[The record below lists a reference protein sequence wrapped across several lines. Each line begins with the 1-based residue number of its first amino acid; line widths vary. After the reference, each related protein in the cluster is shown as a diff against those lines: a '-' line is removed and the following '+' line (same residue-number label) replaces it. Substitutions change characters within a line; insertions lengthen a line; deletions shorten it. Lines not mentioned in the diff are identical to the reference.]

1 MSSILLFFVVFQY
14 LLISFS
20 GTSYKRFVVDGAS
33 IFLRNP
39 YKITLGKSEKKGKV
53 FSEFSE
59 EEDSIVRRDTEKKK
73 KWFGKGNDV
82 NKKVKEK
89 KNVILGEKQIG
100 KEENN
105 SVGQQNDSVG
115 QQNDPVGQQNDYV
128 GQQNDPV
135 GQQNDPVGQQ
145 NDYVGQ
151 QNDPVEQ
158 QNDPVGQQND
168 PVEQQNNSV
177 GQQND
182 PVEQE
187 DNVGIVKKEK
197 KEKIIVEKENEIGV
211 IERENISGVEVINKD
226 SEEDIYNS
234 NVDKNFPADDNNR
247 DDILVRRKKV
257 SNKDSLFMND
267 IIRGENEDNDDDDN
281 EEEEEKVSKN
291 LENVKLGEL
300 SKLQYIFG
308 TNITDN
314 DDDSEIR
321 NESEIDDID
330 ELDEEEYDWTEHV
343 YNYKPTTYLLPGLG
357 GSTLIAE
364 YKNATIHSCSRYL
377 LNSKPFRI
385 WISLSRLLSIQSN
398 IYCTFDTIRLKYDE
412 KKNIYYNQPGVFIDV
427 EKFGNLKGIEYLDYF
442 NNTGIGI
449 TKYFNVVG
457 QYFTSH
463 GYVDGES
470 IIGAPYDW
478 RYPLSQQN
486 YKILKE
492 HIEYIY
498 EKRNGTKVNLIG
510 HSLGGLYLN
519 FFLSRVVSKKW
530 KQKHLSKIIFI
541 STPFKGSVKTIRAL
555 IQSRKDFISF
565 RITKLIKLSIPES
578 MMKALG
584 NSLGSLFDILP
595 YREYYKRDQVVILI
609 NMSNT
614 PIDEDHVQYLVTLC
628 GIYKPECYRNRADVN
643 LKVYTLENWHELLDD
658 KLKAKYENYK
668 LYRERYYNKD
678 HGVPIYCL
686 YSTINKKE
694 TEYLLYF
701 ETQNT
706 REEPTIY
713 YGTGDGTVGTESLQ
727 ACSNFYNTVLTHHFS
742 DTSHVG
748 ILYTNETAKYIYD
761 IVESP
766 N

>member
-89 KNVILGEKQIG
+89 KNVILEEKQIG

-105 SVGQQNDSVG
+105 LVGQQNDSVG
-115 QQNDPVGQQNDYV
+115 QQ
-128 GQQNDPV
+128 
-135 GQQNDPVGQQ
+135 
-145 NDYVGQ
+145 
-151 QNDPVEQ
+151 
-158 QNDPVGQQND
+158 
-168 PVEQQNNSV
+168 
-177 GQQND
+177 
-182 PVEQE
+182 
-187 DNVGIVKKEK
+187 
-197 KEKIIVEKENEIGV
+197 
-211 IERENISGVEVINKD
+211 
-226 SEEDIYNS
+226 EDIYNS

-247 DDILVRRKKV
+247 DEILVRRKKV

-643 LKVYTLENWHELLDD
+643 LKVYTLKNWHELLDD

>member
-1 MSSILLFFVVFQY
+1 MSSILLFIIVFQY

-20 GTSYKRFVVDGAS
+20 GTSYKRFVADGAS

-39 YKITLGKSEKKGKV
+39 YKITLGKSEKRGKV

-59 EEDSIVRRDTEKKK
+59 EEDSIVRRDTEEKK
-73 KWFGKGNDV
+73 KWFGKGHDEY
-82 NKKVKEK
+82 KKVKEK
-89 KNVILGEKQIG
+89 KNVVLEGKQIG

-105 SVGQQNDSVG
+105 LVEEENDSVG
-115 QQNDPVGQQNDYV
+115 QENHYV
-128 GQQNDPV
+128 
-135 GQQNDPVGQQ
+135 
-145 NDYVGQ
+145 
-151 QNDPVEQ
+151 E
-158 QNDPVGQQND
+158 
-168 PVEQQNNSV
+168 E
-177 GQQND
+177 
-182 PVEQE
+182 E

-197 KEKIIVEKENEIGV
+197 DEKIVVEKEKEIGVIEKEKEIGVIEKEKETGVIEREKETGV
-211 IERENISGVEVINKD
+211 IERENISGVEVNNKD
-226 SEEDIYNS
+226 SQEDIYNS
-234 NVDKNFPADDNNR
+234 NVDKNSFADDNNR

-257 SNKDSLFMND
+257 SNKDSFFMND
-267 IIRGENEDNDDDDN
+267 IIRGENEDDDDNDNNDDN
-281 EEEEEKVSKN
+281 EEEDEKVTKS

-300 SKLQYIFG
+300 PKLHYIFG
-308 TNITDN
+308 TSITDN
-314 DDDSEIR
+314 DDDTEIR

-364 YKNATIHSCSRYL
+364 YKNATIHSCSRYI

-519 FFLSRVVSKKW
+519 FFLSRIVSKKW
-530 KQKHLSKIIFI
+530 KQKHLNKIIFI

-628 GIYKPECYRNRADVN
+628 GIYKPECYRNREDVN

-706 REEPTIY
+706 REEPIIY

-761 IVESP
+761 IVQSP

>member
-73 KWFGKGNDV
+73 KGFGKGNDV

-89 KNVILGEKQIG
+89 KNVILEEKQI
-100 KEENN
+100 
-105 SVGQQNDSVG
+105 
-115 QQNDPVGQQNDYV
+115 
-128 GQQNDPV
+128 
-135 GQQNDPVGQQ
+135 
-145 NDYVGQ
+145 
-151 QNDPVEQ
+151 
-158 QNDPVGQQND
+158 
-168 PVEQQNNSV
+168 
-177 GQQND
+177 
-182 PVEQE
+182 
-187 DNVGIVKKEK
+187 
-197 KEKIIVEKENEIGV
+197 EKENEIGV

-267 IIRGENEDNDDDDN
+267 IIRGENEDNDDDDDDN

-643 LKVYTLENWHELLDD
+643 LKVYTLKNWHELLDD

>member
-1 MSSILLFFVVFQY
+1 MSILLFFVVFQY

-20 GTSYKRFVVDGAS
+20 GTSYKKFVADGAS

-39 YKITLGKSEKKGKV
+39 YKITLGKSEKRGKV
-53 FSEFSE
+53 FSEFSK
-59 EEDSIVRRDTEKKK
+59 EEDLIVRRDTEEKKNGFGKGDDKYKKVEKKK
-73 KWFGKGNDV
+73 K
-82 NKKVKEK
+82 K
-89 KNVILGEKQIG
+89 KNVVLEGKQIG

-105 SVGQQNDSVG
+105 LVKEENHLVKEE
-115 QQNDPVGQQNDYV
+115 NHLVKEENHLV
-128 GQQNDPV
+128 KEENHLV
-135 GQQNDPVGQQ
+135 K
-145 NDYVGQ
+145 
-151 QNDPVEQ
+151 E
-158 QNDPVGQQND
+158 
-168 PVEQQNNSV
+168 ENNLVKEENNLVKEENHLVKEENHS
-177 GQQND
+177 
-182 PVEQE
+182 VEQE
-187 DNVGIVKKEK
+187 DNVGIVKKEEEDK
-197 KEKIIVEKENEIGV
+197 IVIEKEKEIGI
-211 IERENISGVEVINKD
+211 IERENVSGVEVKNKD
-226 SEEDIYNS
+226 IEEDIYSSNVHKNSSVDDNS
-234 NVDKNFPADDNNR
+234 NK

-257 SNKDSLFMND
+257 SNNDSLFMND
-267 IIRGENEDNDDDDN
+267 IIRGENEEDDY
-281 EEEEEKVSKN
+281 EEEGVKS

-300 SKLQYIFG
+300 PKLPFIFG

-314 DDDSEIR
+314 NVENAVHS
-321 NESEIDDID
+321 ESEMDDID
-330 ELDEEEYDWTEHV
+330 ELDEDKYDWREHV

-364 YKNATIHSCSRYL
+364 YKNATIHSCSRYI
-377 LNSKPFRI
+377 LNSKPFRV

-492 HIEYIY
+492 HIEYVY

-519 FFLSRVVSKKW
+519 FFLSRIVSKKW

-609 NMSNT
+609 NMSDT

-658 KLKAKYENYK
+658 KLKVKYENYK

-678 HGVPIYCL
+678 HGIPIYCL

-706 REEPTIY
+706 REEPIIY
-713 YGTGDGTVGTESLQ
+713 YGSGDGTVSTESLQ

-761 IVESP
+761 IIQSP

>member
-73 KWFGKGNDV
+73 KGFGKGNDV

-89 KNVILGEKQIG
+89 KNVILEEKQIG

-105 SVGQQNDSVG
+105 LVGQQNDS
-115 QQNDPVGQQNDYV
+115 YV
-128 GQQNDPV
+128 LFLRIRACMYNTKILRTCKKIKK
-135 GQQNDPVGQQ
+135 
-145 NDYVGQ
+145 
-151 QNDPVEQ
+151 
-158 QNDPVGQQND
+158 
-168 PVEQQNNSV
+168 NNKIIFHCYFFKLIIYRYIILMFV
-177 GQQND
+177 QRQYKI
-182 PVEQE
+182 E

-247 DDILVRRKKV
+247 DEILVRRKKV

-267 IIRGENEDNDDDDN
+267 IIQGENEDNDDDDDN

-643 LKVYTLENWHELLDD
+643 LKVYTLKNWHELLDD

>member
-89 KNVILGEKQIG
+89 KNVILEEKQI
-100 KEENN
+100 
-105 SVGQQNDSVG
+105 
-115 QQNDPVGQQNDYV
+115 
-128 GQQNDPV
+128 
-135 GQQNDPVGQQ
+135 
-145 NDYVGQ
+145 
-151 QNDPVEQ
+151 
-158 QNDPVGQQND
+158 
-168 PVEQQNNSV
+168 
-177 GQQND
+177 
-182 PVEQE
+182 E

-234 NVDKNFPADDNNR
+234 NVDKNLPADDNNR
-247 DDILVRRKKV
+247 DEILVRRKKV

-267 IIRGENEDNDDDDN
+267 IIRGENEDNDDDDDN

-321 NESEIDDID
+321 SESEIDDID

-643 LKVYTLENWHELLDD
+643 LKVYTLKNWHELLDD

>member
-89 KNVILGEKQIG
+89 KNVILEEKQIG

-105 SVGQQNDSVG
+105 LVGQQNDS
-115 QQNDPVGQQNDYV
+115 
-128 GQQNDPV
+128 
-135 GQQNDPVGQQ
+135 
-145 NDYVGQ
+145 
-151 QNDPVEQ
+151 
-158 QNDPVGQQND
+158 
-168 PVEQQNNSV
+168 
-177 GQQND
+177 
-182 PVEQE
+182 
-187 DNVGIVKKEK
+187 EK

-247 DDILVRRKKV
+247 DEILVRRKKV

-267 IIRGENEDNDDDDN
+267 IIRGENEDN

-643 LKVYTLENWHELLDD
+643 LKVYTLKNWHELLDD

>member
-59 EEDSIVRRDTEKKK
+59 EEDSI
-73 KWFGKGNDV
+73 
-82 NKKVKEK
+82 
-89 KNVILGEKQIG
+89 
-100 KEENN
+100 
-105 SVGQQNDSVG
+105 
-115 QQNDPVGQQNDYV
+115 
-128 GQQNDPV
+128 
-135 GQQNDPVGQQ
+135 
-145 NDYVGQ
+145 
-151 QNDPVEQ
+151 
-158 QNDPVGQQND
+158 
-168 PVEQQNNSV
+168 
-177 GQQND
+177 
-182 PVEQE
+182 
-187 DNVGIVKKEK
+187 EK

-267 IIRGENEDNDDDDN
+267 IIRGENEDNDDDDDDN

-330 ELDEEEYDWTEHV
+330 ELDEEEYDWTKHV

-643 LKVYTLENWHELLDD
+643 LKVYTLKNWHELLDD

>member
-89 KNVILGEKQIG
+89 KNVILEEKQIG

-105 SVGQQNDSVG
+105 LVGQQNDS
-115 QQNDPVGQQNDYV
+115 
-128 GQQNDPV
+128 
-135 GQQNDPVGQQ
+135 
-145 NDYVGQ
+145 
-151 QNDPVEQ
+151 
-158 QNDPVGQQND
+158 
-168 PVEQQNNSV
+168 
-177 GQQND
+177 
-182 PVEQE
+182 
-187 DNVGIVKKEK
+187 EK

-267 IIRGENEDNDDDDN
+267 IIRGENEDNDDDDDDN

-330 ELDEEEYDWTEHV
+330 ELDEEEYDWTKHV

-643 LKVYTLENWHELLDD
+643 LKVYTLKNWHELLDD

>member
-89 KNVILGEKQIG
+89 KNVILEEKQIG

-105 SVGQQNDSVG
+105 LVGQQNDSVG
-115 QQNDPVGQQNDYV
+115 QQNDY
-128 GQQNDPV
+128 
-135 GQQNDPVGQQ
+135 
-145 NDYVGQ
+145 
-151 QNDPVEQ
+151 
-158 QNDPVGQQND
+158 
-168 PVEQQNNSV
+168 
-177 GQQND
+177 
-182 PVEQE
+182 
-187 DNVGIVKKEK
+187 EK

-234 NVDKNFPADDNNR
+234 NVDKNLPADDNNR
-247 DDILVRRKKV
+247 DEILVRRKKV

-267 IIRGENEDNDDDDN
+267 IIRGENEDNDDDDDD

-321 NESEIDDID
+321 SESEIDDID

-643 LKVYTLENWHELLDD
+643 LKVYTLKNWHELLDD

>member
-1 MSSILLFFVVFQY
+1 MIMLDNKTIRLDNKTIR
-14 LLISFS
+14 LDNKTIRLDKK
-20 GTSYKRFVVDGAS
+20 T
-33 IFLRNP
+33 
-39 YKITLGKSEKKGKV
+39 TL
-53 FSEFSE
+53 
-59 EEDSIVRRDTEKKK
+59 
-73 KWFGKGNDV
+73 
-82 NKKVKEK
+82 
-89 KNVILGEKQIG
+89 
-100 KEENN
+100 
-105 SVGQQNDSVG
+105 
-115 QQNDPVGQQNDYV
+115 
-128 GQQNDPV
+128 
-135 GQQNDPVGQQ
+135 
-145 NDYVGQ
+145 
-151 QNDPVEQ
+151 
-158 QNDPVGQQND
+158 
-168 PVEQQNNSV
+168 
-177 GQQND
+177 
-182 PVEQE
+182 
-187 DNVGIVKKEK
+187 
-197 KEKIIVEKENEIGV
+197 KENEIGV

-267 IIRGENEDNDDDDN
+267 IIRGENEDNDDDDDDN

-643 LKVYTLENWHELLDD
+643 LKVYTLKNWHELLDD